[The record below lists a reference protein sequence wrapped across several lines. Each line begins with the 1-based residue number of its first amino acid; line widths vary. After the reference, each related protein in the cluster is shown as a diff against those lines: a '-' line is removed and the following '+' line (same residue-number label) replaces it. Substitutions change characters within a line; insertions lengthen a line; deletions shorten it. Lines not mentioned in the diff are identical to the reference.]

1 MLNISGM
8 NKFYYLRNFTDM
20 RCKYDRVLSVVR
32 HQLGREPEQGDVFIV
47 MSKNRRLVRL
57 FSYDKISCTLFEK
70 RFVPNYEFMKVEYD
84 GEQPVYRVDWKDIV
98 LLLETPVRKKLR
110 LR

>member
-1 MLNISGM
+1 MLNINGM

-57 FSYDKISCTLFEK
+57 FSYDKISCILFEK
-70 RFVPNYEFMKVEYD
+70 RFVPNYEFMKGTRPEIRIVE
-84 GEQPVYRVDWKDIV
+84 
-98 LLLETPVRKKLR
+98 
-110 LR
+110 

>member
-1 MLNISGM
+1 MLNISGL
-8 NKFYYLRNFTDM
+8 NKFYYLRDFTDM

-32 HQLGREPEQGDVFIV
+32 RQLGREPEQGDVFIV
-47 MSKNRRLVRL
+47 MSRNRRLVRL

-70 RFVPNYEFMKVEYD
+70 RFVPNYEFMKVVYD

>member
-47 MSKNRRLVRL
+47 MSRNRRLVRL

-70 RFVPNYEFMKVEYD
+70 RFVPNYEFMKMEYD

>member
-32 HQLGREPEQGDVFIV
+32 HQLGREPERTRPEIRIV
-47 MSKNRRLVRL
+47 
-57 FSYDKISCTLFEK
+57 E
-70 RFVPNYEFMKVEYD
+70 
-84 GEQPVYRVDWKDIV
+84 
-98 LLLETPVRKKLR
+98 
-110 LR
+110 

>member
-1 MLNISGM
+1 MLNINGM

-47 MSKNRRLVRL
+47 LSKNRRLVRL

-70 RFVPNYEFMKVEYD
+70 RFVPDYEFMKVEYE
-84 GEQPVYRVDWKDIV
+84 GEQSVYRVDWKDIV

>member
-32 HQLGREPEQGDVFIV
+32 HQLGREPEQGDVFIL

-70 RFVPNYEFMKVEYD
+70 RFIPNYEFMKVEYD
-84 GEQPVYRVDWKDIV
+84 GEQPVYRVDWKDLV